1 MSQPQVLTTENR
13 NDWKKDKNARST
25 DVADLG
31 VSELLGVFT
40 CISTLSGGLKGIE
53 DTVLCVPKSPSC
65 FLCSKDR
72 TCRTAEKGREGK
84 QKRPLT
90 EEGGGYSVFL
100 KTVNQIRLIQL
111 QPCWKSQLKTCS

>member
-1 MSQPQVLTTENR
+1 MSCLSLRFLQLKIG

-53 DTVLCVPKSPSC
+53 DTVLCVPKIPKLLPM
-65 FLCSKDR
+65 F
-72 TCRTAEKGREGK
+72 
-84 QKRPLT
+84 
-90 EEGGGYSVFL
+90 
-100 KTVNQIRLIQL
+100 
-111 QPCWKSQLKTCS
+111 